1 MGIETFSMRWQVAH
15 SKVRCSKPG
24 LATEIP
30 ANPILC
36 LQVRQDGRSAIEDA
50 VRITLP
56 QGRRHQL
63 RAPIDQKKHDQHHY
77 NGECKP
83 PNGEPITPTARR
95 PIAPATWRNVTGGI
109 TKTKQD
115 LVADSAYTVVSPPAN
130 GICREREFGNTP
142 ACSGRGAMPG
152 TPNTTLI
159 SLIEI
164 KADSE
169 LQKAGHLLTPLCQRL
184 SFDLDK
190 VVPLRQDRRCC
201 DDTYFYFHFLASTL
215 LEDEAG
221 QPFPDAD
228 AALQH
233 AKTLAAQFSNGGHL
247 TGTILVAKDTMPK
260 NPPPPTCSKCS
271 RPMHFMPVKTGGR
284 KFRCINC
291 DVADPLKLPEGR
303 RVEADQIKVAMS
315 ATEPT

>member
-164 KADSE
+164 KADTKSGTF
-169 LQKAGHLLTPLCQRL
+169 AYA
-184 SFDLDK
+184 
-190 VVPLRQDRRCC
+190 VVP
-201 DDTYFYFHFLASTL
+201 T
-215 LEDEAG
+215 
-221 QPFPDAD
+221 P
-228 AALQH
+228 
-233 AKTLAAQFSNGGHL
+233 
-247 TGTILVAKDTMPK
+247 IV
-260 NPPPPTCSKCS
+260 
-271 RPMHFMPVKTGGR
+271 
-284 KFRCINC
+284 
-291 DVADPLKLPEGR
+291 
-303 RVEADQIKVAMS
+303 
-315 ATEPT
+315 